1 MGKKFYITTAIDY
14 TNGAPHIGHAY
25 EKVLADAMTRFV
37 RLTGREVYFLTGVDQ
52 HGQKVQQTA
61 EKAGKTPEEY
71 VKEVTALFIALWE
84 RLEVKPD
91 GWVETTDV
99 RHTRIVQ
106 NLLQQLY
113 DAGQIYKK
121 ATSGWYSIRQ
131 EQYVTDKDRN
141 EQGEFGPEWGEVENR
156 EEENYYFRLS
166 DHAAWLK
173 EFLTTHPDFIFPANR
188 LVQLVNAAAESGDM
202 DLCISRPK
210 SRLRWGIEL
219 PFDSDYVTFV
229 WFDALTNYIS
239 FAGFRDPDNGS
250 TGLPAF
256 GDLWPCDSH
265 VIGKDILIPAHGIYW
280 PIMLH
285 ACGVKDEDMP
295 KILVHGFWNIDGR
308 KVAKTKTAGDAEP
321 KPLKVLTDFSPNAIA
336 DAIGTDGL
344 RYFLL
349 AEMATGQDA
358 DLSEERVLLRYNKDL
373 ADILGNLLNRTLNMT
388 RKYLPEGLVASDA
401 DGELHQGLRAAVAA
415 LPGRA
420 LEAMETWQIH
430 KVLADCIDTARLA
443 NEFIDKTAPFKLAK
457 DPANAGA
464 VAAIMRHVLET
475 VAHIS
480 VLLGPAIP
488 STTRRIQ
495 AQLGWTPAEGFTLGD
510 LKWGLLPDG
519 HLPGEPQPLFPKVL
533 PPAEPKA

>member
-1 MGKKFYITTAIDY
+1 MAKKFYITTAIDY
-14 TNGAPHIGHAY
+14 TNGPPHIGHAY
-25 EKVLADAMTRFV
+25 EKVLADAMARFV
-37 RLTGREVYFLTGVDQ
+37 RLTGREVYFLTGLDQ

-61 EKAGKTPEEY
+61 EKAGVSPEDY
-71 VKEVTALFIALWE
+71 VKKISASFPALWD
-84 RLEVKPD
+84 RLDVRRD
-91 GWVETTDV
+91 GWVETTDP
-99 RHTRIVQ
+99 RHKRIVQ
-106 NLLQQLY
+106 NMLQQLY

-121 ATSGWYSIRQ
+121 MTSGWYSVRQ
-131 EQYVTDKDRN
+131 EQFLSDKDR
-141 EQGEFGPEWGEVENR
+141 EPDGSWGPQWGQVEER

-173 EFLTTHPDFIFPANR
+173 EFLAAHPDFVFPANR
-188 LVQLVNAAAESGDM
+188 LTQLINSAAESGGT

-210 SRLRWGIEL
+210 TRLRWGIEL

-239 FAGFRDPDNGS
+239 FAGFRDPDKGAS
-250 TGLPAF
+250 GLPAF
-256 GDLWPCDSH
+256 EDLWPCDCH

-285 ACGVKDEDMP
+285 ACGVTDADMP
-295 KILVHGFWNIDGR
+295 KILVHGFWNLEGR
-308 KVAKTKTAGDAEP
+308 KYSKSESVEA
-321 KPLKVLTDFSPNAIA
+321 KPLRVLADYGPNAIA
-336 DAIGTDGL
+336 DAIGADGL

-358 DLSEERVLLRYNKDL
+358 DLSEERILLRYNKDL
-373 ADILGNLLNRTLNMT
+373 ADILGNLLNRTLNMA
-388 RKYLPEGLVASDA
+388 RKYLPAGLAASDS

-415 LPGRA
+415 LPGNA
-420 LEAMETWQIH
+420 VEAMKTWQIH

-457 DPANAGA
+457 DPANAAA
-464 VAAIMRHVLET
+464 VAAIMRHVVET
-475 VAHIS
+475 LAHLS
-480 VLLGPAIP
+480 VLISPAMP
-488 STTRRIQ
+488 STAKRIQ
-495 AQLGWTPAEGFTLGD
+495 TQLGWAPPDRFTLSD

-533 PPAEPKA
+533 PPEEVKK

>member
-1 MGKKFYITTAIDY
+1 MAKKFYITTAIDY
-14 TNGAPHIGHAY
+14 TNGPPHIGHAY

-37 RLTGREVYFLTGVDQ
+37 RLTGREVYFLTGLDQ

-61 EKAGKTPEEY
+61 EKAGVSPEEY
-71 VKEVTALFIALWE
+71 VKKISASFPALWD
-84 RLEVKPD
+84 RLDVRPD
-91 GWVETTDV
+91 GWVETTDP
-99 RHTRIVQ
+99 RHKRIVQ

-121 ATSGWYSIRQ
+121 MTSGWYSVRQ
-131 EQYVTDKDRN
+131 EQFLSDKDR
-141 EQGEFGPEWGEVENR
+141 EPDGSWGPQWGQVEER

-173 EFLTTHPDFIFPANR
+173 EFLATHPDFVFPANR
-188 LVQLVNAAAESGDM
+188 LTQLINSAAESGGT

-210 SRLRWGIEL
+210 TRLRWGIEL

-239 FAGFRDPDNGS
+239 FAGFRDPDKGAS
-250 TGLPAF
+250 GLPAF
-256 GDLWPCDSH
+256 EDLWPCDCH

-285 ACGVKDEDMP
+285 ACGVADADMP
-295 KILVHGFWNIDGR
+295 KILVHGFWNLEGR
-308 KVAKTKTAGDAEP
+308 KYSKSEAVEA
-321 KPLKVLTDFSPNAIA
+321 KPLRVLADYGPNAIA
-336 DAIGTDGL
+336 DAIGADGL

-358 DLSEERVLLRYNKDL
+358 DLSEERILLRYNKDL
-373 ADILGNLLNRTLNMT
+373 ADILGNLLNRTLNMA
-388 RKYLPEGLVASDA
+388 RKYLPAGLAASDA
-401 DGELHQGLRAAVAA
+401 DGELHQGLRTAVAA
-415 LPGRA
+415 LPGNA
-420 LEAMETWQIH
+420 VEAMKTWQIH

-464 VAAIMRHVLET
+464 VAAIMRHVVET
-475 VAHIS
+475 LAHLS
-480 VLLGPAIP
+480 VLISPAMP
-488 STTRRIQ
+488 STAKRIQ
-495 AQLGWTPAEGFTLGD
+495 AQLGWTPPGHFTLGD

-519 HLPGEPQPLFPKVL
+519 HMPGEPQPLFPKVL
-533 PPAEPKA
+533 PPDEGKKP